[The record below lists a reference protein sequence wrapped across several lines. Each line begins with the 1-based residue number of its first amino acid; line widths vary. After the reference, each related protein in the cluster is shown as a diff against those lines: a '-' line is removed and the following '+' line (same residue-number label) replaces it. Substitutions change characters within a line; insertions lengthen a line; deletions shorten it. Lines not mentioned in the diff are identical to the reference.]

1 MPKVEKE
8 TLTEV
13 EIKRSLVLLRITQ
26 ELIRQCGE
34 IEIFELRKVL
44 KENIVEKI
52 KKDTS
57 PINVEKKEIATITP
71 IRFTP
76 IDLSPI
82 KLPPIKQYIPL
93 QEIPVQKQ
101 PEESVQGATKP
112 LVQSKRKEI
121 GEIKQLEKPQIKQS
135 SPAFYIPQQLTVASL
150 PQIKIPE
157 PKLPPNFEY
166 LRPVP
171 TNEEINLKKLNALVK
186 DNFVRSIECSGPNQ
200 NILVTGS
207 MGRKPTAIQLSEQ
220 EIQDIFET
228 FAIKA
233 NIPLSKGVFKIA
245 FGNLI
250 LSAITS
256 EVVGSKFIIKKME
269 SSRPQPPIRR

>member
-1 MPKVEKE
+1 MPKLEKE
-8 TLTEV
+8 PLTEV

-26 ELIRQCGE
+26 ELIRHCGE
-34 IEIFELRKVL
+34 REIFELRKVL
-44 KENIVEKI
+44 KETIVEKI

-57 PINVEKKEIATITP
+57 QNLIEKKEITP

-76 IDLSPI
+76 IDFSQVN
-82 KLPPIKQYIPL
+82 LPPIKQYIPI
-93 QEIPVQKQ
+93 QENLIQEQ
-101 PEESVQGATKP
+101 SEEPIQGATKP

-121 GEIKQLEKPQIKQS
+121 SEIKQQEKPQLRQP
-135 SPAFYIPQQLTVASL
+135 SPTFYAPQQMAVNSL

-166 LRPVP
+166 LRPTP
-171 TNEEINLKKLNALVK
+171 TNEEINLKKLNLLVK
-186 DNFVRSIECSGPNQ
+186 DNFVRTIECLGPNQ
-200 NILVTGS
+200 NIMVTGA
-207 MGRKPTAIQLSEQ
+207 MGRKPTAIQLSKE
-220 EIQDIFET
+220 EIQDILET

-233 NIPLSKGVFKIA
+233 KIPLSRGVFKIA

-256 EVVGSKFIIKKME
+256 EVVGSKFVIKKME
-269 SSRPQPPIRR
+269 TSRLQPPIRR